1 MLKLN
6 NDLVEV
12 YISITNLVKFSLCL
26 KLIWSSGIYVTNT
39 I

>member
-26 KLIWSSGIYVTNT
+26 KLI
-39 I
+39 